1 MHTSFSMQ
9 CVCSHVLSACIGN
22 AASWTHAVFD
32 TTLYLP
38 QMSWKLY
45 PFRIA
50 ELLPLNYSYPWLIN
64 MYSSLLTSS
73 LPHPTP
79 PSPQLPSL
87 LLHASLIPV
96 FVPPSPSFSLKRKR
110 ARQFMKSQTAWSIL
124 SVSGEEPQESVHL
137 RCFGEKGWR
146 EGWKSGTRV
155 VQTPPSSFHPSPP
168 KASRV
173 YLALGSA
180 SDF

>member
-9 CVCSHVLSACIGN
+9 CVCSHVLFACIGN
-22 AASWTHAVFD
+22 AASWTHAVFN

-45 PFRIA
+45 PFRSA
-50 ELLPLNYSYPWLIN
+50 ELLPLNYSCPWLIN

-73 LPHPTP
+73 LPHPIP

-87 LLHASLIPV
+87 ILHAFLIPV
-96 FVPPSPSFSLKRKR
+96 FFPPPPSSSLNKKKRE
-110 ARQFMKSQTAWSIL
+110 SQTAWSIQ
-124 SVSGEEPQESVHL
+124 SVSGEEPQESLHL

-146 EGWKSGTRV
+146 EG
-155 VQTPPSSFHPSPP
+155 
-168 KASRV
+168 
-173 YLALGSA
+173 
-180 SDF
+180 